1 MNQTFD
7 FYNSRFVNGERVVQ
21 AREMAC
27 MTQVE
32 LARLVS
38 VTQPMIA
45 HLEKGLKQPSM
56 DLAEAIAR
64 ETKVSIDFLCQPSG
78 VALPEGSMFR
88 AKTAVSAQKL
98 LQAHSMAER
107 AFEMFLK
114 LSTHFNL
121 PSSRLR
127 PVEGQPEQAAA
138 SARKMLG
145 LSANK
150 PIPHLIRAFEKAGGI
165 VIPFPELEGREAFAV
180 WAGERPVVGIGPTPS
195 GDRLRFSVA
204 HEIGHLLMHQ
214 SPTAKAKAEVDA
226 NAFAAELH
234 MPAEAIC
241 SDLEQPLS
249 VARLGQL
256 KLKWG
261 VSMASLLFRARELGL
276 VSRRAHDR
284 LIVEMAPYKV
294 REPSAYSIP
303 LEKPRVLRQM
313 VDSLYGEQTDSK
325 ALADQFCLPE
335 AFVRDVLNRYA
346 SSAEVAP
353 ARSSKVVNIGSRLMP
368 RPVKVS

>member
-1 MNQTFD
+1 
-7 FYNSRFVNGERVVQ
+7 
-21 AREMAC
+21 
-27 MTQVE
+27 
-32 LARLVS
+32 
-38 VTQPMIA
+38 
-45 HLEKGLKQPSM
+45 
-56 DLAEAIAR
+56 
-64 ETKVSIDFLCQPSG
+64 
-78 VALPEGSMFR
+78 
-88 AKTAVSAQKL
+88 
-98 LQAHSMAER
+98 
-107 AFEMFLK
+107 
-114 LSTHFNL
+114 
-121 PSSRLR
+121 
-127 PVEGQPEQAAA
+127 
-138 SARKMLG
+138 
-145 LSANK
+145 
-150 PIPHLIRAFEKAGGI
+150 
-165 VIPFPELEGREAFAV
+165 
-180 WAGERPVVGIGPTPS
+180 
-195 GDRLRFSVA
+195 VA